1 MRSMIGA
8 CGIVLSMTLLAVSSA
23 SAVDLTQQQRASI
36 EETLLR
42 KLTPTVGVFDYL
54 AFQLDAKGTV
64 TLFGE
69 VRDATLKTHAE
80 EDAKKVEGVKRI
92 RNQIEVLPPLP
103 TDDQIRRAVYAAI
116 YHQPGFIR
124 YTQQAVPP
132 VHIIVKNGY
141 VRLEGYVAN
150 KLELAQMEV
159 AAKGVPGVFSVS
171 NNVRTDAEAN
181 ARDVR

>member
-1 MRSMIGA
+1 MPSLIGV
-8 CGIVLSMTLLAVSSA
+8 CGIVLSITLLAGSSA
-23 SAVDLTQQQRASI
+23 FAVDLTQEQRARI
-36 EETLLR
+36 EEAILR
-42 KLTPTVGVFDYL
+42 EVTPSVGVFDYV

-69 VRDATLKTHAE
+69 VRDATLKTHAA

-103 TDDQIRRAVYAAI
+103 TDDQIRQAVYAAI

-141 VRLEGYVAN
+141 VRLEGFVAN
-150 KLELAQMEV
+150 KLELAQVEA
-159 AAKGVPGVFSVS
+159 AAKGVPGVFSVT
-171 NNVRTDAEAN
+171 NNVRTDAEVD
-181 ARDVR
+181 AREVR